1 MRIVPAA
8 AVPAS
13 PASVPI
19 ARDHASPTSIVC
31 TALMLALVFLALR
44 IAGGLVALVSPSF
57 PDCSS
62 IGDSV
67 DRSCPIPDIRA
78 G

>member
-8 AVPAS
+8 AAAPAGPAS
-13 PASVPI
+13 APA
-19 ARDHASPTSIVC
+19 ARGYASPTAIVC
-31 TALMLALVFLALR
+31 AALMLALVFLVLR
-44 IAGGLVALVSPSF
+44 IAGILGSASF

-67 DRSCPIPDIRA
+67 DRSCPTPEIRA